1 MVEEWKAQ
9 VEAMSE
15 EAEQA
20 AQVYGKLLSAGI
32 GRRLAMKL
40 LVMWQRS
47 FEDQYVHLGFVEKL
61 IDCFFQ
67 EPSNSVTV
75 YDQANNNKRRVPHGL
90 LGIPALLD

>member
-47 FEDQYVHLGFVEKL
+47 FGFVEKL
-61 IDCFFQ
+61 IDCFSKS
-67 EPSNSVTV
+67 PVTV
-75 YDQANNNKRRVPHGL
+75 
-90 LGIPALLD
+90 

>member
-61 IDCFFQ
+61 IDCFQ

-75 YDQANNNKRRVPHGL
+75 YDQANNNKGRVPHGL

>member
-47 FEDQYVHLGFVEKL
+47 FEDHYVHLGFVEKL
-61 IDCFFQ
+61 IDCFSKS
-67 EPSNSVTV
+67 PVTV
-75 YDQANNNKRRVPHGL
+75 
-90 LGIPALLD
+90 